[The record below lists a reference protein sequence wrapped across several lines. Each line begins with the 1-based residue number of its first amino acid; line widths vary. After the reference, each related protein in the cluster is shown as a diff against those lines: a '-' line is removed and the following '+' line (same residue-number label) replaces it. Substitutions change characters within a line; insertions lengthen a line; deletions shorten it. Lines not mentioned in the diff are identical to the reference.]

1 MQQKFWRI
9 YYFAVITSSLFA
21 LAFDTVAFSS
31 VQQASS
37 FASIQHSTHSDLGE
51 IVAFL
56 THGQLR
62 ITPEIQSNPSVVRV
76 VVFWMNGCPRCHKVL
91 DQVLPALQEKYGA
104 QLETLLVEV
113 VSMEDVNGLFEVSAL
128 YDISREQ
135 AAVPLLIIGDHA
147 LTGSQQISNELPG
160 LIEHY
165 LAVDGVDWPP
175 IPNLGVYLSRA
186 SPNPLAT
193 PTPTGAVVHV
203 TLFTTLDCRDCRL
216 VTTPVLGSLMEE
228 YGNQFEV
235 QTIDVAT
242 PADVE
247 YLYQVAAGFGI
258 PREVVDLPMLIIAD
272 QVLMNEEIPARLPG
286 LVDESLLSGGAGY
299 PFLPPRLDRTAQPV
313 PTDLPAEILSESP
326 AEMRSN
332 GFSLAIVL
340 MALMAGALIYS
351 LITFIMGKTFSIPEW
366 VDSLI
371 PILAFIGFGVAGYLS
386 YVETQLV
393 QAACGPIGD
402 CNAVQSSPYAR
413 LFGVMPVGVLGV
425 MGYLAI
431 LAAWLF
437 PRLWRNLI
445 ARYMPLL
452 VFGLSLLGVLFSL
465 YLTFLEPFMIKAV
478 CMWCLT
484 SAAIMTLLLLLS
496 LKPAIQTFQLLQ
508 ETDLSYVGNEIETP
522 S

>member
-1 MQQKFWRI
+1 
-9 YYFAVITSSLFA
+9 
-21 LAFDTVAFSS
+21 
-31 VQQASS
+31 
-37 FASIQHSTHSDLGE
+37 
-51 IVAFL
+51 
-56 THGQLR
+56 
-62 ITPEIQSNPSVVRV
+62 
-76 VVFWMNGCPRCHKVL
+76 
-91 DQVLPALQEKYGA
+91 
-104 QLETLLVEV
+104 
-113 VSMEDVNGLFEVSAL
+113 
-128 YDISREQ
+128 
-135 AAVPLLIIGDHA
+135 
-147 LTGSQQISNELPG
+147 
-160 LIEHY
+160 
-165 LAVDGVDWPP
+165 
-175 IPNLGVYLSRA
+175 
-186 SPNPLAT
+186 
-193 PTPTGAVVHV
+193 
-203 TLFTTLDCRDCRL
+203 
-216 VTTPVLGSLMEE
+216 
-228 YGNQFEV
+228 
-235 QTIDVAT
+235 
-242 PADVE
+242 
-247 YLYQVAAGFGI
+247 
-258 PREVVDLPMLIIAD
+258 
-272 QVLMNEEIPARLPG
+272 
-286 LVDESLLSGGAGY
+286 
-299 PFLPPRLDRTAQPV
+299 
-313 PTDLPAEILSESP
+313 
-326 AEMRSN
+326 
-332 GFSLAIVL
+332 
-340 MALMAGALIYS
+340 LIYS